1 VKADDAPRIAEL
13 TRRLSEAE
21 ATIEALLSG
30 QIDAV
35 VDPGSR
41 SPVLLAKAQQAL
53 RDERDRAQRYLDT
66 ADVILLALDVS
77 GRVTQINR
85 KGCDVL
91 GWTERE
97 LVGRDF
103 LEACIPARLRAATT
117 TRFGEVVAGDL
128 SVVEAM
134 VLTKSGDERLIE
146 WRNTL
151 QYDRDGA
158 LVGTFS
164 SGADVT
170 DRSRALE
177 ALQTAEE
184 RTRFALEAASVGL
197 WDLDRATGVVAWSA
211 ILEAQHGLAAGTFG
225 RTMQAF
231 MACIHPEDR
240 ASVVETID
248 RATRSGADF
257 ALHYRSLWPDGTV
270 RWLSGA
276 GRVVLDAQGGPVRA
290 VGISMDVTERRALE
304 EQYRQSQKMEAI
316 GLLAS
321 GVAHDF
327 NNLLT
332 VILGFTELAAAEVET
347 GSRQS
352 EPLGEIRKAGERAAV
367 LTRQLLAF
375 SRRQVLEPKILDL
388 NALITDLERMLRRL
402 IGEDV
407 ELATALDPGVGPVR
421 ADVGQI
427 EQVILN
433 LAVNAR
439 DAMPTGGKLTIET
452 RNVELDESY
461 AREHVAVR
469 PGSYAMLA
477 VTDTGTGMSAETKS
491 HMFEPFFTTKGQG
504 KGTGLGLATVYG
516 IVKQSEGNIWVYSEL
531 GRGATFKIYLPLV
544 KSDSSPVEA
553 RPSDARPARG
563 SETVLLVEDE
573 DAVRTL
579 TRRILEG
586 FGYSIL
592 EARKGEAALEL
603 ARRHSQPIHLLLTD
617 VVMPDMG
624 GPELA
629 ERMRR
634 VRPDTKVLFMSG
646 YTDDAVV
653 RHGIIANG
661 VHFLQKPFT
670 PEALARKVRE
680 TLDHPQ

>member
-1 VKADDAPRIAEL
+1 MADDAPRIADL
-13 TRRLSEAE
+13 TRRLSEAD
-21 ATIEALLSG
+21 ATIQALLSG

-35 VDPGSR
+35 VDPASR

-332 VILGFTELAAAEVET
+332 VILGFTELVTAELPHEDGHAQDLAEVIKAA
-347 GSRQS
+347 QS
-352 EPLGEIRKAGERAAV
+352 AAG

-375 SRRQVLEPKILDL
+375 SRQQVL
-388 NALITDLERMLRRL
+388 NAAPIDVNGLITEMTAMLGRL
-402 IGEDV
+402 IGEHI
-407 ELATALDPGVGPVR
+407 EIALSLAPNLPMSV
-421 ADVGQI
+421 ADRSQL
-427 EQVILN
+427 EQVIMN

-439 DAMPTGGKLTIET
+439 DAMPAGGRLTIRTTEVT
-452 RNVELDESY
+452 LESSLFDREQVVAGRYVEL
-461 AREHVAVR
+461 AIA
-469 PGSYAMLA
+469 
-477 VTDTGTGMSAETKS
+477 DTGVGMTKETQARL
-491 HMFEPFFTTKGQG
+491 FEPFFTTKEKG
-504 KGTGLGLATVYG
+504 KGTGLGLSTSYG
-516 IVKQSEGNIWVYSEL
+516 IVKQSKGHIAVDSEL
-531 GRGATFKIYLPLV
+531 GRGTTFKVLLPCA
-544 KSDSSPVEA
+544 PA
-553 RPSDARPARG
+553 DAAVQTAAPAAPAHATAHAAG
-563 SETVLLVEDE
+563 TVLLVEDE
-573 DAVRTL
+573 AGVRL
-579 TRRILEG
+579 LSKRILERG
-586 FGYSIL
+586 GYRVL
-592 EARKGEAALEL
+592 EASNGDDAERLFAEHGAMIDLVV
-603 ARRHSQPIHLLLTD
+603 SD
-617 VVMPDMG
+617 VVMPGCG
-624 GPELA
+624 GPELVA
-629 ERMRR
+629 RLHVQAPALR
-634 VRPDTKVLFMSG
+634 VLFMSG
-646 YTDDAVV
+646 YAEPSAA
-653 RHGIIANG
+653 RSAGIDRGAPFIE
-661 VHFLQKPFT
+661 KPFT
-670 PEALARKVRE
+670 AAGLLRDVRDALDR
-680 TLDHPQ
+680 